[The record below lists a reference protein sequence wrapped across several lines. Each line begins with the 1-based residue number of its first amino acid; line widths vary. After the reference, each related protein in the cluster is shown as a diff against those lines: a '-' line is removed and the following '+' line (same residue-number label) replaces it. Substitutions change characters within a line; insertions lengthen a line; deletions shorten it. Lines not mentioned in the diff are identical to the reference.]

1 MLNSTRL
8 SQKVLI
14 IFILRRIFMTEYVT
28 INGAREN
35 NLKNVSVKIPKRKI
49 TVFTGVSGSGKSS
62 IVFETIA
69 NESQR
74 QLNETFSAFIQN
86 FLPKYQQPDVDS
98 IENLSTSVVINQKRL
113 GGNSRSTL
121 GTITDINP
129 LLRVLFSRFGQPS
142 IGTANY
148 FSFNDQAG
156 MCPECQG
163 IGKTVRIDEEKF
175 LDRSQSLNSGAIQ
188 FSAFKNTE
196 WYMKGYLD
204 SGLFD
209 NDKKIEDYTEQEL
222 ETLLYGKD
230 FKVKIDGVNLSYEG
244 LFTKFNRLYL
254 QKEGEISP
262 RTQKLI
268 NEYTL
273 EACCPTCDGKRLSQ
287 ASLAVK
293 VGDYSIADFTSM
305 ELGTMLEVLDT
316 LDVPN
321 AQPIIKNLKEKI
333 SHLVEIGLG
342 YLSLDRETTTLSGG
356 ESQRVKMVKHLNN
369 SLVDLIY
376 IFDEPSI
383 GLHPRDVHRLN
394 ELLFKLRDKGN
405 TVIVIEHDPDVIKIA
420 DHVIEVGPQAGKH
433 GGNIMFEGTYQ
444 ELLASNTLTGNF
456 LNNQTVLKSEVRPA
470 KEFYQGRSSSM
481 HNLKNSALRIPK
493 KTLTMITGVA
503 GSGKSTLVKDSFLAE
518 YPEAIVID
526 QAAAQTN
533 SRSNPATYIGIM
545 DNIRK
550 LFGKANDV
558 SPSLFSYNSK
568 GGCENCKGQGYIE
581 TNLAFMDTIKSECD
595 VCHGKRYKQEVLEY
609 QFQGKNI
616 TEVLALTVEDALDF
630 FQEPAIL
637 KKINAMDQVG
647 LSYLTLGQPMNTLSG
662 GECQRMKL
670 ASEFYKKGS
679 IYVLDEPS
687 TGLHLSD
694 IEHLLQIMN
703 HLVDQGNT
711 VVVIEHHVDLIK
723 QGDWIVDI
731 GPDGG
736 NQGGEIVFEGK
747 PEEIK
752 QSHSITGQFI

>member
-1 MLNSTRL
+1 
-8 SQKVLI
+8 
-14 IFILRRIFMTEYVT
+14 MTEYVT
-28 INGAREN
+28 ITGAREN

-98 IENLSTSVVINQKRL
+98 IENLATSVVINQKRL

-129 LLRVLFSRFGQPS
+129 LLRVLFSRFGQQS

-175 LDRSQSLNSGAIQ
+175 LDRTQSLNSGAIQ

-222 ETLLYGKD
+222 DTLLYGKD
-230 FKVKIDGVNLSYEG
+230 MKVKIDGVNLSYEG

-268 NEYTL
+268 NDYTL
-273 EACCPTCDGKRLSQ
+273 EACCPTCEGKRLSK

-293 VGDYSIADFTSM
+293 VEDYSIADFTSM
-305 ELGTMLEVLDT
+305 ELGKLLEVLET
-316 LDVPN
+316 LEVPN

-333 SHLVEIGLG
+333 SHLVDIGLG
-342 YLSLDRETTTLSGG
+342 YLSLERETTTLSGG

-444 ELLASNTLTGNF
+444 ELLASDTLTGNF

-481 HNLKNSALRIPK
+481 HNLKNSVLRIPK

-550 LFGKANDV
+550 LFGKANEV

-568 GGCENCKGQGYIE
+568 GSCENCKGQGFIE
-581 TNLAFMDTIKSECD
+581 TNLAFMEAIKSECD
-595 VCHGKRYKQEVLEY
+595 VCHGKRYKQEVLAY

-616 TEVLALTVEDALDF
+616 TEVLGLTVEDALDF

-637 KKINAMDQVG
+637 KKIKAMDQVG

-752 QSHSITGQFI
+752 ASHSITGQFI

>member
-1 MLNSTRL
+1 
-8 SQKVLI
+8 
-14 IFILRRIFMTEYVT
+14 MTEYVT
-28 INGAREN
+28 ITGAREN
-35 NLKNVSVKIPKRKI
+35 NLKNVSVKIPKRQI

-74 QLNETFSAFIQN
+74 QLNETFSAFVQN
-86 FLPKYQQPDVDS
+86 FLPKYQHPDVDS
-98 IENLSTSVVINQKRL
+98 IENLATSVVINQKRL

-129 LLRVLFSRFGQPS
+129 LLRVLYSRFGTPS

-163 IGKTVRIDEEKF
+163 IGKTVRIDEDKF
-175 LDRSQSLNSGAIQ
+175 LDRTQSLNSGAIQ

-209 NDKKIEDYTEQEL
+209 NDKKIEEYTEKEL
-222 ETLLYGKD
+222 DTLLYGKD
-230 FKVKIDGVNLSYEG
+230 FKVKIDGVNLTYEG

-268 NEYTL
+268 NEYTI
-273 EACCPTCDGKRLSQ
+273 EDNCPLCEGKRLAQ

-293 VGDYSIADFTSM
+293 VGAYSIADFTSM
-305 ELGTMLEVLDT
+305 ELGKMLKVLET
-316 LDVPN
+316 IEIPN
-321 AQPIIKNLKEKI
+321 ALPVIRNLREKI

-342 YLSLDRETTTLSGG
+342 YLSLDRETATLSGG

-394 ELLFKLRDKGN
+394 ELLVKLRDKGN

-420 DHVIEVGPQAGKH
+420 DHVIEVGPHAGKH
-433 GGNIMFEGTYQ
+433 GGEIMFEGSYKA
-444 ELLASNTLTGNF
+444 LLESDTLTGRF
-456 LNNQTVLKSEVRPA
+456 LKNQTELKTQIRPA
-470 KEFYQGRSSSM
+470 LDFYQGRSSSK
-481 HNLKNSALRIPK
+481 HNLKNTALRVPK

-518 YPEAIVID
+518 FPETIVID

-581 TNLAFMDTIKSECD
+581 TNLAFMETIKSECD
-595 VCHGKRYKQEVLEY
+595 VCHGKRYKQEVLAY

-616 TEVLALTVEDALDF
+616 TEVLALTVEDALAF
-630 FQEPAIL
+630 FKEAAIL
-637 KKINAMDQVG
+637 KKVQAMDQVG
-647 LSYLTLGQPMNTLSG
+647 LGYLTLGQSMNTLSG

-703 HLVDQGNT
+703 HIVDQGNT

-723 QGDWIVDI
+723 QGDWIIDI

-736 NQGGEIVFEGK
+736 NQGGEILFEGK
-747 PEEIK
+747 PEAIK

>member
-1 MLNSTRL
+1 
-8 SQKVLI
+8 
-14 IFILRRIFMTEYVT
+14 MTEYVV

-35 NLKNVSVKIPKRKI
+35 NLKNVSVSIPKRKI

-74 QLNETFSAFIQN
+74 QLNETFSAFVQN

-98 IENLSTSVVINQKRL
+98 IENLATSVVINQKRL

-156 MCPECQG
+156 MCPKCQG
-163 IGKTVRIDEEKF
+163 IGKTVQINEEKF
-175 LDRSQSLNSGAIQ
+175 LDRSRSLNDGAVQ
-188 FSAFKNTE
+188 FSVFKNTE

-209 NDKKIEDYTEQEL
+209 NDKKIEAYTEEEL
-222 ETLLYGKD
+222 ENLLYAKD
-230 FKVKIDGVNLSYEG
+230 FKIQVDGYNLSYEG

-254 QKEGEISP
+254 QKEGELTA

-268 NEYTL
+268 EEYTV
-273 EACCPTCDGKRLSQ
+273 EACCPLCKGKRLSQ
-287 ASLAVK
+287 ESLAVK
-293 VGDYSIADFTSM
+293 VAGHSIADLMAM
-305 ELGTMLEVLDT
+305 EVTKLMET
-316 LDVPN
+316 LKMIQLRE
-321 AQPIIKNLKEKI
+321 AQPVLNNLQEKI
-333 SHLVEIGLG
+333 GHLVEIGLG
-342 YLSLDRETTTLSGG
+342 YLSLDRATTTLSGG

-420 DHVIEVGPQAGKH
+420 DHVIEVGPHAGKH
-433 GGNIMFEGTYQ
+433 GGEIMFEGSYTA
-444 ELLASNTLTGNF
+444 LLESETLTGKY
-456 LNNQTVLKSEVRPA
+456 LKNQTKLKQAVRPVE
-470 KEFYQGRSSSM
+470 EFYQGRPSSL
-481 HNLKNSALRIPK
+481 HNLKETALRVPK
-493 KTLTMITGVA
+493 QTLTMITGVA
-503 GSGKSTLVKDSFLAE
+503 GSGKSTLVKDSFLAS
-518 YPEAIVID
+518 YPETIIID

-545 DNIRK
+545 DTIRK
-550 LFGKANDV
+550 GFGKANNV
-558 SPSLFSYNSK
+558 SASLFSYNSK
-568 GGCENCKGQGYIE
+568 GGCEKCKGQGYIE
-581 TNLAFMDTIKSECD
+581 MNLAFMDAVKTECD
-595 VCHGKRYKQEVLEY
+595 VCQGKRFKQEVLDY
-609 QFQGKNI
+609 RFQEKSI
-616 TEVLALTVEDALDF
+616 TEVLNLTVEEALDF
-630 FQEPAIL
+630 FKEPVVL
-637 KKINAMDQVG
+637 KKLRAMEQVG
-647 LSYLTLGQPMNTLSG
+647 LGYLTLGQPTSTLSG

-694 IEHLLQIMN
+694 IDHLMEIMD

-711 VVVIEHHVDLIK
+711 VVVIEHHIDLIK

-736 NQGGEIVFEGK
+736 NQGGQIMFEGQ
-747 PEEIK
+747 PADIQFSE
-752 QSHSITGQFI
+752 SITGRFIK

>member
-1 MLNSTRL
+1 
-8 SQKVLI
+8 
-14 IFILRRIFMTEYVT
+14 MTEYIT
-28 INGAREN
+28 INGAKEN

-129 LLRVLFSRFGQPS
+129 LLRVLFSRFGKPS

-163 IGKTVRIDEEKF
+163 IGKTVRIDEDKF
-175 LDRSQSLNSGAIQ
+175 LDCSQSLNSGAIQ

-230 FKVKIDGVNLSYEG
+230 FKVKIDGVNLTYEG

-293 VGDYSIADFTSM
+293 VGDYSIADFTSL
-305 ELGTMLEVLDT
+305 ELGKMLKVLET
-316 LDVPN
+316 LEVPN

-444 ELLASNTLTGNF
+444 ELLSSNTLTGNF

-470 KEFYQGRSSSM
+470 KEFYQGRSSNM
-481 HNLKNSALRIPK
+481 HNLKDSALRIPK

-503 GSGKSTLVKDSFLAE
+503 GSGKSTLVKDSFLAK

-581 TNLAFMDTIKSECD
+581 TNLAFMDTIKSECE
-595 VCHGKRYKQEVLEY
+595 VCHGKRYKQEVLAY

-616 TEVLALTVEDALDF
+616 TEVLALTVEDALEF
-630 FQEPAIL
+630 FKEPAIS
-637 KKINAMDQVG
+637 KKIKAMDQVG

-747 PEEIK
+747 PGDIK
-752 QSHSITGQFI
+752 HSPSITGQFI

>member
-1 MLNSTRL
+1 
-8 SQKVLI
+8 
-14 IFILRRIFMTEYVT
+14 MTEYVT

-156 MCPECQG
+156 MCLECQG

-268 NEYTL
+268 NEYTQ

-342 YLSLDRETTTLSGG
+342 YLSLERETTTLSGG

-444 ELLASNTLTGNF
+444 ELLASDTLTGNF

-470 KEFYQGRSSSM
+470 KEFYQGRSSTM
-481 HNLKNSALRIPK
+481 HNLKNSTLRIPK

-568 GGCENCKGQGYIE
+568 GGCENCKGQGFIE
-581 TNLAFMDTIKSECD
+581 TNLAFMEAIKSECD
-595 VCHGKRYKQEVLEY
+595 VCHGKRYKQEVLAY

-630 FQEPAIL
+630 FQESAIL

-736 NQGGEIVFEGK
+736 NQGGEIVFEGE
-747 PEEIK
+747 PGAIK
-752 QSHSITGQFI
+752 DSRSITGKYI

>member
-1 MLNSTRL
+1 
-8 SQKVLI
+8 
-14 IFILRRIFMTEYVT
+14 MTEYVV

-35 NLKNVSVKIPKRKI
+35 NLKNVSVSIPKRKI

-74 QLNETFSAFIQN
+74 QLNETFSAFVQN

-98 IENLSTSVVINQKRL
+98 IENLATSVVINQKRL

-156 MCPECQG
+156 MCPKCQG
-163 IGKTVRIDEEKF
+163 IGKTVQINEEKF
-175 LDRSQSLNSGAIQ
+175 LDRSRSLNDGAVQ
-188 FSAFKNTE
+188 FSVFKNTE

-209 NDKKIEDYTEQEL
+209 NDKKIEAYTEEEL
-222 ETLLYGKD
+222 ENLLYAKD
-230 FKVKIDGVNLSYEG
+230 FKIQVDGYNLSYEG

-254 QKEGEISP
+254 QKEGELTA

-268 NEYTL
+268 EEYTV
-273 EACCPTCDGKRLSQ
+273 EACCPLCKGKRLSQ
-287 ASLAVK
+287 ESLAVK
-293 VGDYSIADFTSM
+293 IAGHSIADLTAM
-305 ELGTMLEVLDT
+305 EVTKLMET
-316 LDVPN
+316 LKMIQLRE
-321 AQPIIKNLKEKI
+321 AQPVLNNLQEKI
-333 SHLVEIGLG
+333 GHLVEIGLG
-342 YLSLDRETTTLSGG
+342 YLSLDRATTTLSGG

-420 DHVIEVGPQAGKH
+420 DHVIEVGPHAGKH
-433 GGNIMFEGTYQ
+433 GGEIMFEGSYTA
-444 ELLASNTLTGNF
+444 LLESETLTGRY
-456 LNNQTVLKSEVRPA
+456 LKNQTKLKQAVRSA
-470 KEFYQGRSSSM
+470 EEFYQGRPSSL
-481 HNLKNSALRIPK
+481 HNLKETALRVPK

-503 GSGKSTLVKDSFLAE
+503 GSGKSTLVKDSFLAS
-518 YPEAIVID
+518 YPETIIID

-545 DNIRK
+545 DTIRK
-550 LFGKANDV
+550 GFGKANNV
-558 SPSLFSYNSK
+558 SASLFSYNSK
-568 GGCENCKGQGYIE
+568 GGCEKCKGQGYIE
-581 TNLAFMDTIKSECD
+581 MNLAFMDAVKTECD
-595 VCHGKRYKQEVLEY
+595 VCQGKRFKQKVLDY
-609 QFQGKNI
+609 RFQEKSI
-616 TEVLALTVEDALDF
+616 TEVLKLTVEEALDF
-630 FQEPAIL
+630 FKEPAVL
-637 KKINAMDQVG
+637 KKLRAMEQVG
-647 LSYLTLGQPMNTLSG
+647 LGYLTLGQPTSTLSG

-694 IEHLLQIMN
+694 IDHLMEIMN

-711 VVVIEHHVDLIK
+711 VVVIEHHIDLIK

-736 NQGGEIVFEGK
+736 NQGGQIMFEGR
-747 PEEIK
+747 PADIQFSE
-752 QSHSITGQFI
+752 SITGRFIR